1 MRTSLI
7 LSLIGISLLFL
18 SLSCGLAACSSHD
31 CYPEA
36 MRQAMCC
43 LGERPDSAL
52 YYLSSLDSAIGK
64 EAEETQMYHALLKL
78 RAEDKLYIDQTS
90 DSLIARI
97 VAYYDRHG
105 DADKRLEAYYI
116 LGRVYRT
123 LGDAPRSLRAFQTA
137 LEIGEGSA
145 CWPLLGRI
153 HEQMNY
159 LFAYQ
164 ELYPEAMRS
173 IDAGLRIY
181 QEHGDVR
188 GIAVAWKNK
197 ARIFDRY
204 QRLDSMAYYYR
215 LAYETACASQD
226 TFMANHLLNEYIS
239 AYMDHGMVEEGAALI
254 HLLPEEIREKN
265 PIGQYSLGMTYLRWE
280 KPDSARLCFQN
291 ALRQIHE
298 HYFILRRDLYRL
310 LSELAERQG
319 DMRQALRYARE
330 SSALKDSI
338 AERMRTEALQKIH
351 SLYNYQH
358 IEEENSRLAVK
369 AAQTE
374 KWVYRS
380 VCVILVLMILLFWLW
395 RRSRERR
402 REAEALRRLK
412 ERQERDA
419 WERLDANTR
428 RIAELE
434 ALLRQERTQRDAVRQ
449 RLEQL
454 TAEKEALELD
464 NREIR
469 LHLDERE
476 IKDLRMRKTAIY
488 VWFHT
493 PEHWDAIRENSPQW
507 KELEERVNEVYPG
520 VSQTLL
526 RHCPKIKT
534 SELHVCLLVK
544 IGISV
549 SGMARIMDLTKSA
562 ISNIR
567 TRLYEKIFE
576 DKGSTDD
583 FDKFILGL

>member
-7 LSLIGISLLFL
+7 FSLIGILLLCFL
-18 SLSCGLAACSSHD
+18 LSCGLAACSSHD
-31 CYPEA
+31 CYPEV

-43 LGERPDSAL
+43 LEERPDSAL
-52 YYLSSLDSAIGK
+52 YYLSSLDFAIGK

-97 VAYYDRHG
+97 VAYYDWHG

-145 CWPLLGRI
+145 RWPLLGRI

-181 QEHGDVR
+181 QEHGDAR

-215 LAYETACASQD
+215 LAYKTACASQD

-265 PIGQYSLGMTYLRWE
+265 PIGQYSLGDDL
-280 KPDSARLCFQN
+280 P
-291 ALRQIHE
+291 ALGKV
-298 HYFILRRDLYRL
+298 YRL

-434 ALLRQERTQRDAVRQ
+434 ALLRQERTRRDAVRQ

-526 RHCPKIKT
+526 RHYPKIKT

>member
-1 MRTSLI
+1 MR
-7 LSLIGISLLFL
+7 
-18 SLSCGLAACSSHD
+18 
-31 CYPEA
+31 
-36 MRQAMCC
+36 
-43 LGERPDSAL
+43 
-52 YYLSSLDSAIGK
+52 
-64 EAEETQMYHALLKL
+64 
-78 RAEDKLYIDQTS
+78 
-90 DSLIARI
+90 
-97 VAYYDRHG
+97 
-105 DADKRLEAYYI
+105 
-116 LGRVYRT
+116 
-123 LGDAPRSLRAFQTA
+123 
-137 LEIGEGSA
+137 
-145 CWPLLGRI
+145 
-153 HEQMNY
+153 
-159 LFAYQ
+159 
-164 ELYPEAMRS
+164 
-173 IDAGLRIY
+173 
-181 QEHGDVR
+181 
-188 GIAVAWKNK
+188 IAVAWKNK

-215 LAYETACASQD
+215 LAYKTACASQD

-298 HYFILRRDLYRL
+298 DYFILRRDLYRL

-380 VCVILVLMILLFWLW
+380 VCVILVL
-395 RRSRERR
+395 
-402 REAEALRRLK
+402 
-412 ERQERDA
+412 
-419 WERLDANTR
+419 T
-428 RIAELE
+428 
-434 ALLRQERTQRDAVRQ
+434 
-449 RLEQL
+449 
-454 TAEKEALELD
+454 
-464 NREIR
+464 
-469 LHLDERE
+469 
-476 IKDLRMRKTAIY
+476 IY

-526 RHCPKIKT
+526 RHYPKIKT